1 MQYGIWNSID
11 DVNVLGILSYRYDF
25 VIIDLEH
32 GYRSFDRVQTA
43 ILLLTA
49 QKKDFMVRVRSA
61 QDPLVQTLLDLGV
74 KKFVLPKSKSLD
86 EVRIFE
92 SQLLFPP
99 NGTRGNH
106 PRLKFS
112 LQNYGIEKSF
122 LEFNSEIQL
131 CVIVETKE
139 LLDQIQSIHEI
150 SSVKELYLG
159 AYDLSLDLQLPKG
172 INDDI
177 LNNIYMKIADICSE
191 NSLVFS
197 SMVSERFSESD
208 LKNYGVTK
216 MICGIDILFLDQS
229 LQRF

>member
-11 DVNVLGILSYRYDF
+11 DVNVIGILSSKYDF
-25 VIIDLEH
+25 IIIDLEH

-61 QDPLVQTLLDLGV
+61 QDSLVQTLLDLGV
-74 KKFVLPKSKSLD
+74 KKFVLPKSRSLD

-106 PRLKFS
+106 PKLKYSF
-112 LQNYGIEKSF
+112 QNVGIDKSF
-122 LEFNSEIQL
+122 SEYNSEIHL
-131 CVIVETKE
+131 CVIIETKE
-139 LLDQIQSIHEI
+139 LLAQIQSIHKI

-159 AYDLSLDLQLPKG
+159 AYDLSLDLQLAGG
-172 INDDI
+172 INDAG
-177 LNNIYMKIADICSE
+177 LEKIYSKIADVCSKH
-191 NSLVFS
+191 SLDFS
-197 SMVSERFSESD
+197 SMVSARFTESD
-208 LKNYGVTK
+208 LKNYGITK
-216 MICGIDILFLDQS
+216 MICGIDMLFLEQY
-229 LQRF
+229 LKRL

>member
-1 MQYGIWNSID
+1 MEYGIWNSID
-11 DVNVLGILSYRYDF
+11 DVSVISILSSRYDF
-25 VIIDLEH
+25 IVIDLEH
-32 GYRSFDRVQTA
+32 GYRSFDRIQTA
-43 ILLLTA
+43 ILLLAA
-49 QKKDFMVRVRSA
+49 QKKDFMVRVRST
-61 QDPLVQTLLDLGV
+61 QDPLIQTLLDLGV
-74 KKFVLPKSKSLD
+74 KKFVLPKSKTLD

-106 PRLKFS
+106 PKIKFGF
-112 LQNYGIEKSF
+112 QNFGIKKSF
-122 LEFNSEIQL
+122 TEYNNEIHL

-139 LLDQIQSIHEI
+139 LLAQIQSIHKI

-159 AYDLSLDLQLPKG
+159 AYDLSLDLQLVEG
-172 INDDI
+172 INDDG
-177 LNNIYMKIADICSE
+177 LKTIYSKIADVCDK

-197 SMVSERFSESD
+197 SMVSEKFLESD

-216 MICGIDILFLDQS
+216 MICGIDISFLEQS

>member
-11 DVNVLGILSYRYDF
+11 DVNVIGILSSKYDF
-25 VIIDLEH
+25 IIIDLEH

-61 QDPLVQTLLDLGV
+61 QDSLVQTLLDLGV
-74 KKFVLPKSKSLD
+74 KKFVLPKSRSLD

-106 PRLKFS
+106 PKLKYSF
-112 LQNYGIEKSF
+112 QNVGIDKSF
-122 LEFNSEIQL
+122 PEYNSEIHL
-131 CVIVETKE
+131 CVIIETKE
-139 LLDQIQSIHEI
+139 LLAQIESIHKI

-159 AYDLSLDLQLPKG
+159 AYDLSLDLQLPGG
-172 INDDI
+172 INDAG
-177 LNNIYMKIADICSE
+177 LEKIYSKIADVCSKY
-191 NSLVFS
+191 SLEFS
-197 SMVSERFSESD
+197 SMVSARFKEAD
-208 LKNYGVTK
+208 LKNYGITK
-216 MICGIDILFLDQS
+216 MICGIDMLFLEQY
-229 LQRF
+229 LKRL